1 MKGNRIRYSS
11 VTLKLHFFCWVGA
24 KAKIFRYRFVCSGD
38 DVTQSGLFVGKYRRR
53 AVAAAFFA
61 DAIDR
66 TRRIAIRN
74 PLWW

>member
-1 MKGNRIRYSS
+1 MKGNRVRYSFI
-11 VTLKLHFFCWVGA
+11 TLKLYFFCWIGA
-24 KAKIFRYRFVCSGD
+24 RARDGFDCAGD